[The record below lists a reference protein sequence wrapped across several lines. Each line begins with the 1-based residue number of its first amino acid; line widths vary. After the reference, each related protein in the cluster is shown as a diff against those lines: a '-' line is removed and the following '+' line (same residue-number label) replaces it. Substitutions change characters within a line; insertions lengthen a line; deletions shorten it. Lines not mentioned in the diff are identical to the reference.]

1 MQENKLLAEDEIDL
15 RELFKTIWAK
25 KVFITIFTFVITVLA
40 AIYAYTKT
48 PIYEAKALV
57 EIGEYKT
64 NKVTEGREGKKIY
77 SSEFTKISVDD
88 AATLEKKLTT
98 LYVDMEKNIK
108 NKTSEITSITLAKGL
123 KNFLEIKSE
132 AISNDE
138 AKKEILK
145 ILTFVQAEH
154 EKILDDAKKQR
165 ELELKNIDLQISD
178 IKSKSVA
185 LIDKKLEIGT
195 ITLENLKEQL
205 RLVDENLKRIDTLN
219 PSLAALK
226 LMEKKDITTSISE
239 LTVKNFELEE
249 KKDELLTTSLY
260 KLEEDKKIV
269 ETILL
274 PHNYKNTQIVGEIM
288 TNDFPAKPKKSLIIA
303 VAFVT
308 GFILSIFM
316 VFFVQFFQG
325 MRKES

>member
-1 MQENKLLAEDEIDL
+1 MQEKYLQEDEIDL
-15 RELFKTIWAK
+15 RELFKTILDK
-25 KVFITIFTFVITVLA
+25 KVFIVIFTLVITILA
-40 AIYAYTKT
+40 AIYAYNKT

-57 EIGEYKT
+57 EIGEYKQNNPISGT
-64 NKVTEGREGKKIY
+64 GI
-77 SSEFTKISVDD
+77 TKTSIDD
-88 AATLEKKLTT
+88 AAILEKKLTT
-98 LYVDMEKNIK
+98 LYVDMLKNIDDR
-108 NKTSEITSITLAKGL
+108 TSEITSIALAKGL

-132 AISNDE
+132 ATSNEE
-138 AKKEILK
+138 AKNEILK
-145 ILTFVQAEH
+145 VLTFVQVEH

-185 LIDKKLEIGT
+185 LIDRKLEIGT
-195 ITLENLKEQL
+195 KTLENLQEQL
-205 RLVDENLKRIDTLN
+205 KLVDENLKKIDTLN

-226 LMEKKDITTSISE
+226 LMEKKDITTAISE

-249 KKDELLTTSLY
+249 KKDVLLTTSLY
-260 KLEEDKKIV
+260 KLEENKKIV

-288 TNDFPAKPKKSLIIA
+288 TNDFPAKPKKSLIVA

-308 GFILSIFM
+308 GFILSIFL
-316 VFFVQFFQG
+316 VFVIQFIQG
-325 MRKES
+325 IRKEP

>member
-1 MQENKLLAEDEIDL
+1 MQEKYLQEDEIDL
-15 RELFKTIWAK
+15 RELFKTILDK
-25 KVFITIFTFVITVLA
+25 KVFIVIFTLVITILA
-40 AIYAYTKT
+40 AIYAYNKT

-57 EIGEYKT
+57 EIGEYKQNNPISGT
-64 NKVTEGREGKKIY
+64 GI
-77 SSEFTKISVDD
+77 TKTSIDD
-88 AATLEKKLTT
+88 AAILEKKLTT
-98 LYVDMEKNIK
+98 LYVDMLKNIDDR
-108 NKTSEITSITLAKGL
+108 TSEITSIALAKGL

-132 AISNDE
+132 ATSNEE
-138 AKKEILK
+138 AKNEILK
-145 ILTFVQAEH
+145 VLTFVQVEH

-195 ITLENLKEQL
+195 KTLENLQEQL
-205 RLVDENLKRIDTLN
+205 KLVDENLKKIDTLN

-226 LMEKKDITTSISE
+226 LMEKKDITTAISE

-249 KKDELLTTSLY
+249 KKDVLLTTSLY
-260 KLEEDKKIV
+260 KLEENKKIV

-274 PHNYKNTQIVGEIM
+274 PHNYKNTEIVGEIM
-288 TNDFPAKPKKSLIIA
+288 TNDFPAKPKKFLIIA

-308 GFILSIFM
+308 GFILSIFL
-316 VFFVQFFQG
+316 VFVIQFIQG
-325 MRKES
+325 TKKES